1 MQMKRIL
8 GILLALCFLMS
19 VTAAAVSAGPVT
31 DFKKVDDNK
40 GKPGDDNKGKPGD
53 DNKGKPGDDNKG
65 KPGDDKNRFDDKNR
79 KDRDDKAR
87 KDRDDKARKDRD
99 DKKRHDDRFKPKGH
113 WEIIKVKHV
122 AWKHGHKFVW
132 FTVKKVFVF
141 NHFNG
146 HFR

>member
-19 VTAAAVSAGPVT
+19 VTAASVSAGAA
-31 DFKKVDDNK
+31 DQKVDDHQKVNDHQK
-40 GKPGDDNKGKPGD
+40 VDGKKKE
-53 DNKGKPGDDNKG
+53 
-65 KPGDDKNRFDDKNR
+65 DDKAR

-87 KDRDDKARKDRD
+87 KDRDDKARKNRD

-132 FTVKKVFVF
+132 FTVKKVWVSNHYPVF
-141 NHFNG
+141 H
-146 HFR
+146 R

>member
-19 VTAAAVSAGPVT
+19 VTAASVSAGAA
-31 DFKKVDDNK
+31 DQKVDDHQKVNDHQK
-40 GKPGDDNKGKPGD
+40 VDGKKKE
-53 DNKGKPGDDNKG
+53 
-65 KPGDDKNRFDDKNR
+65 
-79 KDRDDKAR
+79 DDKAR
-87 KDRDDKARKDRD
+87 KNRD

-132 FTVKKVFVF
+132 FTVKKVWVSNHYPVF
-141 NHFNG
+141 H
-146 HFR
+146 R

>member
-31 DFKKVDDNK
+31 DFKKVDDH
-40 GKPGDDNKGKPGD
+40 
-53 DNKGKPGDDNKG
+53 KGKPGDDNKG

-132 FTVKKVFVF
+132 FTFKKVWVF
-141 NHFNG
+141 NHYPVF
-146 HFR
+146 HR

>member
-1 MQMKRIL
+1 
-8 GILLALCFLMS
+8 MS
-19 VTAAAVSAGPVT
+19 VTVASVSAGAA
-31 DFKKVDDNK
+31 DQKVDDHQK
-40 GKPGDDNKGKPGD
+40 V
-53 DNKGKPGDDNKG
+53 
-65 KPGDDKNRFDDKNR
+65 DDKKKEDDKARKDRDDKAR

-99 DKKRHDDRFKPKGH
+99 DKKRHDDKFKPKGH
-113 WEIIKVKHV
+113 WKIIKVKHV

>member
-19 VTAAAVSAGPVT
+19 VTAASVSAGAA
-31 DFKKVDDNK
+31 DQKVDDHQKVNDHQK
-40 GKPGDDNKGKPGD
+40 V
-53 DNKGKPGDDNKG
+53 
-65 KPGDDKNRFDDKNR
+65 DDKKKEDDKAR
-79 KDRDDKAR
+79 KDRDDKAK

-132 FTVKKVFVF
+132 FTVKKVWVSNHYPVF
-141 NHFNG
+141 H
-146 HFR
+146 R

>member
-19 VTAAAVSAGPVT
+19 VTAASVSAGAA
-31 DFKKVDDNK
+31 DQKVDDHQKVNDHQK
-40 GKPGDDNKGKPGD
+40 V
-53 DNKGKPGDDNKG
+53 
-65 KPGDDKNRFDDKNR
+65 DDKKKEDDKAR
-79 KDRDDKAR
+79 KDRDDKARKDRDDKTR

-132 FTVKKVFVF
+132 FTVKKVWVSNHYPVF
-141 NHFNG
+141 H
-146 HFR
+146 R

>member
-19 VTAAAVSAGPVT
+19 VTAASVSAGAA
-31 DFKKVDDNK
+31 DQKVDDHQKVNDHQK
-40 GKPGDDNKGKPGD
+40 V
-53 DNKGKPGDDNKG
+53 
-65 KPGDDKNRFDDKNR
+65 DDKKKEDDKAR

-132 FTVKKVFVF
+132 FTVKKVWVSNHYPVF
-141 NHFNG
+141 H
-146 HFR
+146 R

>member
-19 VTAAAVSAGPVT
+19 VTAASVSAGAA
-31 DFKKVDDNK
+31 DQKVDDHQKINDHQK
-40 GKPGDDNKGKPGD
+40 V
-53 DNKGKPGDDNKG
+53 
-65 KPGDDKNRFDDKNR
+65 DDKKKEDDKAR
-79 KDRDDKAR
+79 KDRDNKAR

-132 FTVKKVFVF
+132 FTVKKVWVSNHYPVF
-141 NHFNG
+141 H
-146 HFR
+146 R

>member
-19 VTAAAVSAGPVT
+19 VTAASVSAGAA
-31 DFKKVDDNK
+31 DQKVDDHQKVNDHQK
-40 GKPGDDNKGKPGD
+40 V
-53 DNKGKPGDDNKG
+53 
-65 KPGDDKNRFDDKNR
+65 DDKKKEDDKAR

-87 KDRDDKARKDRD
+87 KDRDDKARKNRD

-132 FTVKKVFVF
+132 FTVKKVWVSNHYPVF
-141 NHFNG
+141 H
-146 HFR
+146 R

>member
-19 VTAAAVSAGPVT
+19 VTAASVSAGAA
-31 DFKKVDDNK
+31 DQKVDDHQKINDHQK
-40 GKPGDDNKGKPGD
+40 V
-53 DNKGKPGDDNKG
+53 
-65 KPGDDKNRFDDKNR
+65 DDKKKEDDKAR

-132 FTVKKVFVF
+132 FTVKKVWVSNHYPVF
-141 NHFNG
+141 H
-146 HFR
+146 R

>member
-19 VTAAAVSAGPVT
+19 VTAAAVSAGPVN

-40 GKPGDDNKGKPGD
+40 GKPG
-53 DNKGKPGDDNKG
+53 DNKG
-65 KPGDDKNRFDDKNR
+65 KPGDDKNRFDDKAR

-99 DKKRHDDRFKPKGH
+99 DKKRNDDKFKSKGH
-113 WEIIKVKHV
+113 WEIIKVKHIV
-122 AWKHGHKFVW
+122 WKHGQKHVY
-132 FTVKKVFVF
+132 FTFKKVWVSNHYPVF
-141 NHFNG
+141 H
-146 HFR
+146 R